1 MGESQ
6 SRRNLLLR
14 AAALAAG
21 LPRAALSQQPGDTY
35 VLGILLPLFDT
46 PKELKPLSPEA
57 TNILAR
63 HGFFEGKNLRADRVW
78 TRNQG
83 GS

>member
-1 MGESQ
+1 MGQSQ
-6 SRRNLLLR
+6 SRRNFLLQ
-14 AAALAAG
+14 AAALSAA
-21 LPRAALSQQPGDTY
+21 LPGAALSQQPGKTY
-35 VLGILLPLFDT
+35 VLGVFLPLFDT
-46 PKELKPLSPEA
+46 PKEVKPLSPEA